1 MPRAKKIPPIP
12 FEFTEAVK
20 RLLQVKPEPK
30 KPKATKRTT
39 KRKAR

>member
-30 KPKATKRTT
+30 KPKPQKKAARKKR
-39 KRKAR
+39 